1 MKASNDR
8 QTKNPMAPSRHSAE
22 LSRSP
27 GFGQAGRKTG
37 SRFPQRFVTSLAEEV
52 AKTLAKMPKFRR
64 WKNKRSN
71 SKKKMRQLVEKN
83 PIFLDTSA
91 IIDARVFDVIAL
103 GIFTGTFVVLESILL
118 ELKHIADSKDL
129 VKRVRG
135 RKGLDLLEKLK
146 KSRRNR
152 VMVISD
158 TDDIKNK
165 EVDEKLIQAS
175 KNNKGRIITCDYN
188 LEKKATISGILAI
201 NINTLANHLKIT
213 AVPGEALHIS
223 ILHKGKEATQGVG
236 YLDDGTMLVVENA
249 SLDLGKSV
257 DVVVSRVIQTT
268 AGRILFAKKI

>member
-1 MKASNDR
+1 MNNIK
-8 QTKNPMAPSRHSAE
+8 QTKNPSTS
-22 LSRSP
+22 S
-27 GFGQAGRKTG
+27 GQTDGRRG
-37 SRFPQRFVTSLAEEV
+37 PRFPQGFVSNLALEV
-52 AKTLAKMPKFRR
+52 AKTLAKMPRFRR
-64 WKNKRSN
+64 SKKQPN
-71 SKKKMRQLVEKN
+71 SKKKIEN

-91 IIDARVFDVIAL
+91 IIDGRVFDVANL
-103 GIFTGTFVVLESILL
+103 GLFTGTFVILESILL
-118 ELKHIADSKDL
+118 ELKHIADSQDM

-146 KSRRNR
+146 KGRRNKII
-152 VMVISD
+152 VLPDSED
-158 TDDIKNK
+158 FKDK
-165 EVDEKLIQAS
+165 EVDEKLITES
-175 KNNKGRIITCDYN
+175 RNYKGRIVTCDYN
-188 LEKKATISGILAI
+188 LEKKAAISGVLPI

-249 SLDLGKSV
+249 AEDLGKTV